1 MSKTLEVIEPYF
13 TLSVGDTLELTKDGK
28 YYEISRKDE
37 FSKVGK
43 NGEDY
48 TSSYSSTYLI
58 SVEMAKELINEG
70 FLAEGT
76 ANTTFVNVFD
86 EIDNLLDKYTKE
98 LNNIDKDMKGCQEC
112 VKLEKFTV
120 LSNMIKLL
128 SHLKGLKK

>member
-1 MSKTLEVIEPYF
+1 MSKTLKVIEPYF
-13 TLSVGDTLELTKDGK
+13 TLSVGDTLELTEDGK
-28 YYEISRKDE
+28 HYETSRKDE

-48 TSSYSSTYLI
+48 TSSYSCTYLV
-58 SVEMAKELINEG
+58 SVEMAKELIKEG
-70 FLAEGT
+70 FLTEET

-86 EIDNLLDKYTKE
+86 EIDTLLDKYTKE
-98 LNNIDKDMKGCQEC
+98 LQSIDTDLKGCQEC